1 MTKIMVLSDRKT
13 KAAAA
18 MAGMPLEEINKAAGL
33 GVGYISRKWGSDAV
47 QLATINRVA
56 RIIGCTAID
65 LLEEEVESLRDDHL
79 VVQ

>member
-1 MTKIMVLSDRKT
+1 MTKIMVLSERRT

-18 MAGMPLEEINKAAGL
+18 LAGLTLEEVNKAAGL

-56 RIIGCTAID
+56 AIIGCAAID
-65 LLEEEVESLRDDHL
+65 LLEEEVESLRDGHL
-79 VVQ
+79 VTQ